1 MITDEK
7 IYLLLA
13 LLMGILPATW
23 LWYDTYVEHEYRLKA
38 LEKGAFVYECDAT
51 PLSPNCV
58 KQLKD

>member
-38 LEKGAFVYECDAT
+38 LEKGAFVYKCDSS
-51 PLSPNCV
+51 LGGDNCV
-58 KQLKD
+58 QSLKD